1 MKKIFV
7 LLILLSAYLQAFSQ
21 NISGNNVKVINLD
34 KGNFSSEKL
43 DEASIR
49 CYYKFVQP
57 VMVSQ
62 KPEQKIDTLTLD
74 IGAKV
79 SHFYDATRAKR
90 DSLFGDLMNNKLNS
104 ATIQSVSVL
113 KNGDMSSFDS
123 NMGTTFES
131 EEKGETAHL
140 YKKKQAGEI
149 IIIDR
154 SEDAPNKYKCI
165 DKVTHQWN
173 IETDTL
179 TILGYLCQKA
189 STTFRGRTYEAWFTS
204 DIPVNDGPW
213 KFYGLPG
220 LILKVNDT
228 ENIFSF
234 EIIGLEYLTPTVEI
248 LLAKEDYMNAS
259 LKDLDKLKKKR
270 SGGMA
275 VNVNGGNVTIVRKK
289 NNNEYISLEKE

>member
-7 LLILLSAYLQAFSQ
+7 LLILLSACMQAFSQ
-21 NISGNNVKVINLD
+21 SISASNVKVVKLD
-34 KGNFSSEKL
+34 KGNVSSEDL
-43 DEASIR
+43 DEAGIR

-57 VMVSQ
+57 VTISQ
-62 KPEQKIDTLTLD
+62 KTEQKIDTLTLD

-79 SHFYDATRAKR
+79 SHYYDATRARR
-90 DSLFGDLMNNKLNS
+90 DSIFGDFMNNKLNP
-104 ATIQSVSVL
+104 ATIQSISVV

-123 NMGTTFES
+123 NVGTTFES

-140 YKKKQAGEI
+140 YKKKQVGDI

-165 DKVTHQWN
+165 DKVSFQWD
-173 IETDTL
+173 IKTDTL

-189 STTFRGRTYEAWFTS
+189 STTFRGRTYDAWFTS

-234 EIIGLEYLTPTVEI
+234 EIIGLEHLTPTVEI
-248 LLAKEDYMNAS
+248 LLAKEDYINAS

-275 VNVNGGNVTIVRKK
+275 VNVNGGNVIMVRKK

>member
-21 NISGNNVKVINLD
+21 NISGNNVKVIKLD

-62 KPEQKIDTLTLD
+62 RSEQKIDTLTLD

-79 SHFYDATRAKR
+79 SHYYDATRAKR
-90 DSLFGDLMNNKLNS
+90 DSLFGDLMNNKLNP

-154 SEDAPNKYKCI
+154 SEDAPNKYRCI

-275 VNVNGGNVTIVRKK
+275 VNVNGGNVTIVRKN

>member
-7 LLILLSAYLQAFSQ
+7 LLILLSACMQAFSQ
-21 NISGNNVKVINLD
+21 SISASNVKVVKLD
-34 KGNFSSEKL
+34 KGNVSSESL
-43 DEASIR
+43 DEAGIR

-57 VMVSQ
+57 VTISQ
-62 KPEQKIDTLTLD
+62 KTEQKIDTLTLD

-79 SHFYDATRAKR
+79 SHYYDATRAKR
-90 DSLFGDLMNNKLNS
+90 DSIFGDFMNNKLNP
-104 ATIQSVSVL
+104 ATIQSISVV

-123 NMGTTFES
+123 NVGTTFEL

-140 YKKKQAGEI
+140 YKKKQVGEI

-154 SEDAPNKYKCI
+154 SEDTPNKYKCI
-165 DKVTHQWN
+165 DKVSHQWD
-173 IETDTL
+173 IKTDTL

-234 EIIGLEYLTPTVEI
+234 EIIGLEHLTPTVEI
-248 LLAKEDYMNAS
+248 LLAKEDYINAS

-275 VNVNGGNVTIVRKK
+275 VNVNGGNVIMVRKK